1 VCGSLINTGESMT
14 SSSTAVA
21 QVEALE
27 PHISHILVVEDEV
40 LIRMVISDALR
51 DEGFAVI
58 EAFNADEAA
67 DILRAGK
74 VVDLVFS
81 DVRMPGSL
89 DGVGLLAFVQEYFP
103 QLPVIL
109 NSAHLEPSVAMAG
122 GAKRFLRTPYKVRT
136 VVHLIAEELAK
147 SI

>member
-1 VCGSLINTGESMT
+1 MS
-14 SSSTAVA
+14 SSSTAVVH
-21 QVEALE
+21 VEALDPE
-27 PHISHILVVEDEV
+27 RSHILVVEDEV

-51 DEGFAVI
+51 DEGFDVI

-67 DILRAGK
+67 DILMAGK

-89 DGVGLLAFVQEYFP
+89 DGVGLLAFVKEHYP

-109 NSAHLEPSVAMAG
+109 SSAHLEPTVALTG
-122 GAKRFLRTPYKVRT
+122 GARHFLSKPYKVGT
-136 VVHLIAEELAK
+136 VVDLIAEELAN
-147 SI
+147 SA

>member
-1 VCGSLINTGESMT
+1 MNTGETMS
-14 SSSTAVA
+14 SSSTAVV

-27 PHISHILVVEDEV
+27 RSHILVVEDEV

-51 DEGFAVI
+51 DEGFTVI

-67 DILRAGK
+67 DILIAGK

-89 DGVGLLAFVQEYFP
+89 DGVGLLAFVKEHFP

-109 NSAHLEPSVAMAG
+109 SSAHLEPSVALTG
-122 GAKRFLRTPYKVRT
+122 GARHFLSKPYKVGT
-136 VVHLIAEELAK
+136 AVDLIAEELAK
-147 SI
+147 SA